1 MCANECVIVGC
12 HVTCRSE
19 KSEMSSQFNI
29 VNTNERDDSKD
40 ESYWTSFH
48 HVITPDKDQ
57 VWDALLYTFNKYL

>member
-1 MCANECVIVGC
+1 
-12 HVTCRSE
+12 
-19 KSEMSSQFNI
+19 MSSQFNI